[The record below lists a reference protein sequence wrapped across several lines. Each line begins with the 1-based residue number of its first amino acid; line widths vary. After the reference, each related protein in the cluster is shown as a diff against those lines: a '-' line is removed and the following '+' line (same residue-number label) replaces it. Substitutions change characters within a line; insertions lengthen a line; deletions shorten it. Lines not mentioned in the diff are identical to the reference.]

1 MGKTRGGGSWQK
13 EGPQSPPG
21 FLSLPSI
28 FISSLFPEIRMS
40 KPLEA
45 EKQSL
50 DSPSEHTGEG
60 GRAEAGKWA
69 GVQKRLATCPFF
81 PFTDTERN
89 GPDINHQVRMTQMR

>member
-1 MGKTRGGGSWQK
+1 MAEGGTSEPSWL
-13 EGPQSPPG
+13 P
-21 FLSLPSI
+21 LPSLHFHFFSVLI
-28 FISSLFPEIRMS
+28 SFCSSLLEIRMS

-60 GRAEAGKWA
+60 GWAEAGKWA
-69 GVQKRLATCPFF
+69 GVQGRLATCPFF

>member
-1 MGKTRGGGSWQK
+1 MGLGNTRGGGSWQK

-21 FLSLPSI
+21 FLSHPSV

-50 DSPSEHTGEG
+50 DSPSEHTGEDG
-60 GRAEAGKWA
+60 QRQGSGQVCRDGWQHA
-69 GVQKRLATCPFF
+69 LSF
-81 PFTDTERN
+81 PLQTLKEMDPTLTIRS
-89 GPDINHQVRMTQMR
+89 G